1 MSELVAVWGALRAM
15 PLQNMAV
22 GAQGGAGALPLVQG
36 GACTARKT
44 PAPLDT
50 VDKIKAV
57 SSHASQRAHGPGI
70 RGVLWRAL
78 ASPGPS
84 HSDFLLP
91 DESRPVP
98 MGWLFLVLCRG

>member
-1 MSELVAVWGALRAM
+1 MYHRVLLKISGEALSFEQSVICRETV
-15 PLQNMAV
+15 LS
-22 GAQGGAGALPLVQG
+22 
-36 GACTARKT
+36 
-44 PAPLDT
+44 T

-57 SSHASQRAHGPGI
+57 SSHASQRAHGPGVG
-70 RGVLWRAL
+70 GVLWRAL